1 MGESCMGNRNL
12 AIFDFDGTIADSA
25 AWFGDALNELARHN
39 GFREV
44 SAEQREMLRG
54 RSSREIFAYL
64 GIPSW
69 KLPLVVRQLREIA
82 ARDVEQISIFPWVP
96 DVFAALQSRGISIAI
111 VSSNTKANI
120 RRVLGAEVASMID
133 QFGTGAPLFGKAA
146 KINAVIKRCA
156 SAAEL
161 TTSIGDE
168 VRDIEAARPGHLQ
181 LGGDMGICDR
191 SGAESRSAHA
201 AGACARRIAGLVRS
215 KALIGGVTF
224 GGAERRQSLPPIA
237 DL

>member
-1 MGESCMGNRNL
+1 MGKSCMGNRNL

-25 AWFGDALNELARHN
+25 AWFGNALNELARHN

-54 RSSREIFAYL
+54 RSTREIFAYL

-96 DVFAALQSRGISIAI
+96 DVLAALRSRGISIAI
-111 VSSNTKANI
+111 VSSNTRANI

-146 KINAVIKRCA
+146 KIKAVIKRCA

-168 VRDIEAARPGHLQ
+168 VRDIEAARA
-181 LGGDMGICDR
+181 LGVCSLAVIWGYATAPALEAAQPTR
-191 SGAESRSAHA
+191 LVHAPAELLDWFAQ
-201 AGACARRIAGLVRS
+201 
-215 KALIGGVTF
+215 K
-224 GGAERRQSLPPIA
+224 P
-237 DL
+237 